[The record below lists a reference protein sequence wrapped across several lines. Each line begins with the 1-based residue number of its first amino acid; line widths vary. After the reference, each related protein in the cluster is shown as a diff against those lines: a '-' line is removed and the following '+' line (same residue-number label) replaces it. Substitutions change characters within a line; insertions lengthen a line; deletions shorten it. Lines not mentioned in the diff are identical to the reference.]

1 MDDDIVEKDIQFYSF
16 KDFFENKD
24 YIKKRYELLSTKERR
39 LYKLYVYSTC
49 FETEYAK
56 DLIWEFLNE
65 PESNYCDLR
74 IFKEYGKRIR
84 RRI

>member
-39 LYKLYVYSTC
+39 IYKMYVYSTC
-49 FETEYAK
+49 FETEFAK
-56 DLIWEFLNE
+56 DLIWEFLNN
-65 PESNYCDLR
+65 PDSNYVDLG

-84 RRI
+84 RKI